1 MANRGNAGHRGY
13 KMSKVA
19 SITPAGDH
27 IEVMLECTHRYH
39 WNWKPDK
46 YDTRTPEQ
54 YAQDIQSGENPVVI
68 GKTRLRCNQHR

>member
-27 IEVMLECTHRYH
+27 IEVMLECT
-39 WNWKPDK
+39 
-46 YDTRTPEQ
+46 
-54 YAQDIQSGENPVVI
+54 QDIQSGENPVVI